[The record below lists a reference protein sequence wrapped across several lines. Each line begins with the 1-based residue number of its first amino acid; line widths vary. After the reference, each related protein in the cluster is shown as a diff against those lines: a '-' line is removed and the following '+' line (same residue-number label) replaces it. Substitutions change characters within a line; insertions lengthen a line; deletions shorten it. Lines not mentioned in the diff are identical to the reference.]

1 MQMIAA
7 YYFTADWCGPCKKV
21 RPVVEQINQDSII
34 KFQLVDVDS
43 ELELVKAFEI
53 KSVPTF
59 IMIKDGEVVNRVTGA
74 KTKQELLEFLDV

>member
-1 MQMIAA
+1 MIAA

-21 RPVVEQINQDSII
+21 RPVVEQINQDSTI

-43 ELELVKAFEI
+43 ELELVRAFEI

-59 IMIKDGEVVNRVTGA
+59 ILIKDGEVVNRTTGA